1 MMINILIAEDNRDLR
16 ELMGITLRRE
26 GYNVIEASDGNVALE
41 KLDHHNVH
49 LIVADI
55 MMPRIDGYDLTKA
68 IRNSGSK
75 IPVLMVTARESLE
88 DKRKAFGNGADD
100 YMVKPIEMDELI
112 MRVQA
117 LLRRANIASQ
127 KVLRIGGCEINEET
141 LSVVSD
147 GISVDL
153 RLKEF
158 QVLYKLLSYPDKIFT
173 RHALMDE
180 IWGYDNEST
189 PRTVDV
195 HIMRLREKV
204 EFIPYFEIQTV
215 RGLGYRAVIKA

>member
-49 LIVADI
+49 LIIADI

>member
-1 MMINILIAEDNRDLR
+1 MINILIAEDNRDLR
-16 ELMGITLRRE
+16 ELMSITLRRE
-26 GYNVIEASDGNVALE
+26 GYNVIEACDGNVALE
-41 KLDHHNVH
+41 QLDHNNVH
-49 LIVADI
+49 LIIADI
-55 MMPRIDGYDLTKA
+55 MMPRVDGYDLTKA
-68 IRNSGSK
+68 IRSSGSK
-75 IPVLMVTARESLE
+75 VPILMVTARESLD

-112 MRVQA
+112 MRVGA

-127 KVLRIGGCEINEET
+127 KVLRIGSCEINEET
-141 LSVVSD
+141 MSVISD

-204 EFIPYFEIQTV
+204 DFIPYFEIQTV

>member
-1 MMINILIAEDNRDLR
+1 MINILIAEDNRDLR
-16 ELMGITLRRE
+16 ELMSITLRRE

-41 KLDHHNVH
+41 KLDHNSVH
-49 LIVADI
+49 LIIADI
-55 MMPRIDGYDLTKA
+55 MMPRIDGYDLTNA
-68 IRNSGSK
+68 IRSSGSK
-75 IPVLMVTARESLE
+75 IPILMVTARESLE
-88 DKRKAFGNGADD
+88 DKRKAFGSGADD

-117 LLRRANIASQ
+117 ILRRANITSQ
-127 KVLRIGGCEINEET
+127 KVLKIGGCEINEET
-141 LSVVSD
+141 MSLVSD
-147 GISVDL
+147 GTSVDL

-158 QVLYKLLSYPDKIFT
+158 QLLYKLLSYPDKIFT